1 MLFRSHSDCPG
12 QCLLCSPTLPPPPI
26 KDFYILSQSQ
36 KKSMPVSPPL
46 RKASS
51 RTVSSLQQ
59 CSPLSQSQRNHGRL
73 DLSMYFSPTDHASG
87 LNMVSHSTSCP
98 FIICL
103 TGMVAPLIS
112 LSLYPSCHFAT
123 FSQLETN
130 LSKSPTLTIRLYQP
144 FIMITQN
151 CRPHSTWKLSM
162 QG

>member
-1 MLFRSHSDCPG
+1 MHSDCPE
-12 QCLLCSPTLPPPPI
+12 QCLLCSPTLPLPPI
-26 KDFYILSQSQ
+26 KDFYFLSQSQ

-46 RKASS
+46 HKASS
-51 RTVSSLQQ
+51 CTVSSLQQ
-59 CSPLSQSQRNHGRL
+59 CSLLLQSQHNHGWL
-73 DLSMYFSPTDHASG
+73 DLSMYFSPIDHASG
-87 LNMVSHSTSCP
+87 LNMVSHGTSCP

-112 LSLYPSCHFAT
+112 LSLYPFCHFAT

-130 LSKSPTLTIRLYQP
+130 LSKSLMLTIWLYQP

-151 CRPHSTWKLSM
+151 CQPCLTWKLSM